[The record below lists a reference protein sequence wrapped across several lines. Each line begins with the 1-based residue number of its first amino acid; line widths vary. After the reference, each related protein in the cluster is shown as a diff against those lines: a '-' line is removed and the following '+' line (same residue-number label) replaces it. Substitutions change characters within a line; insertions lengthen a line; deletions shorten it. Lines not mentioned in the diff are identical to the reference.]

1 MIQVSIKFVFVQTSQ
16 LLFFFFVDNVKALFR
31 RGKANISV
39 WKMDEAREDL
49 KRLPSLDPGMQ
60 ISVNR
65 LICQIN
71 EAIKKK
77 DNEERQKLRGKLF

>member
-1 MIQVSIKFVFVQTSQ
+1 
-16 LLFFFFVDNVKALFR
+16 
-31 RGKANISV
+31 
-39 WKMDEAREDL
+39 MDEAREDL
-49 KRLPSLDPGMQ
+49 KRLPSLDPSMQ

-77 DNEERQKLRGKLF
+77 DNEEKQKLRGKLF